1 MNMELQKRVI
11 EICCQK
17 QGCFKTKVNGDC
29 MYPFI
34 RNGESVSVFS
44 YSDKEPMVGDI
55 VLILI
60 NKDMYVHRLLKIK
73 NSGVIAKGDMNVKL
87 DDPVPIDNIA
97 GFIRRYQSYNN
108 RNKRLIRKLVR
119 LSYKAGIYFEKN
131 IFKNREKCLE
141 SMRKRK
147 KRIIS
152 ISRKVIKNDH

>member
-119 LSYKAGIYFEKN
+119 LSYKAGIYFEK
-131 IFKNREKCLE
+131 IFLKTGKNAWSQCERE
-141 SMRKRK
+141 RKEL
-147 KRIIS
+147 
-152 ISRKVIKNDH
+152 